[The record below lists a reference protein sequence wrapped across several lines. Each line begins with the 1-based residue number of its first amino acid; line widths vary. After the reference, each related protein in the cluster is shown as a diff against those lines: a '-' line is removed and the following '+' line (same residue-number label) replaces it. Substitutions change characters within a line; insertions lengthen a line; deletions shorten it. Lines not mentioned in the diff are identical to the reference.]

1 MNNIGPTDQNIL
13 ITGGAGF
20 IGSHLADALV
30 PDNDVT
36 ILDNLSTGSRENV
49 PSKAELLEG
58 DITDSETLATS
69 MSGMDIIYHQAAQVS
84 VQKSVKEPVES
95 FGTNIAPTV
104 QILDHARNHD
114 CRVVLASS
122 CAIYGDP
129 EYIPIDEAHPT
140 TPSSPY
146 GLEKITK
153 DRYARL
159 YHELYGVDTVALRYF
174 NVYGPRQTAGDYSG
188 VISIFN
194 EQAQDNRDITVE
206 GDGQQTRDFVH
217 VHDIV
222 QANLRAGETDAVGEA
237 FNIGTGSSVT
247 IKNLAETIRDVAD
260 SSSDVVHVDPR
271 EGDISHSEADIEKA
285 RTLLG
290 YEPTIELDEG
300 LQSLISPTA

>member
-1 MNNIGPTDQNIL
+1 MKNIGPTGQRIL

-30 PDNDVT
+30 PENDVT

-49 PSKAELLEG
+49 PSEAELLEG
-58 DITDSETLATS
+58 DITDSETLAKS
-69 MSGMDIIYHQAAQVS
+69 MSGMDIVYHQAAQVS
-84 VQKSVKEPVES
+84 VQKSVEEPVES
-95 FGTNIAPTV
+95 FETNIAPTV
-104 QILDHARNHD
+104 QILDHARKND
-114 CRVVLASS
+114 CRVILASS

-129 EYIPIDEAHPT
+129 DYVPLDEAHPT

-159 YHELYGVDTVALRYF
+159 YHELYGVETVALRYF
-174 NVYGPRQTAGDYSG
+174 NVYGSRQTAGDYSG

-194 EQAQDNRDITVE
+194 EQAQNERDITVE

-217 VHDIV
+217 VNDIV
-222 QANLRAGETDAVGEA
+222 QANLRATETEAVGEA

-247 IKNLAETIRDVAD
+247 IKNLAETIRDVAK

-271 EGDISHSEADIEKA
+271 EGDIPRSEADIEKA
-285 RTLLG
+285 RDCID
-290 YEPTIELDEG
+290 YEPTIELEEG
-300 LQSLISPTA
+300 LRSLVTSND

>member
-1 MNNIGPTDQNIL
+1 MCNIGPTDQNIL

-36 ILDNLSTGSRENV
+36 ILDNFSTGSRENV
-49 PSKAELLEG
+49 PSEAELLEG

-84 VQKSVKEPVES
+84 VQKSVEEPVES
-95 FGTNIAPTV
+95 FETNIAPTV
-104 QILDHARNHD
+104 EILDHAREHD

-159 YHELYGVDTVALRYF
+159 YHELYSVETVALRYF

-217 VHDIV
+217 VQDIV

-271 EGDISHSEADIEKA
+271 EGDISNSEADIEKA
-285 RTLLG
+285 RALLG

-300 LQSLISPTA
+300 LRSLISPTA